1 MILAAASIA
10 HEGTAGMLQLS
21 ELRVHLDQMTDR
33 IVSRLKDRSRFP
45 FNQAVYR
52 PDGVPIR
59 GKSGISFLQ
68 FALEGL
74 ESYHSS
80 LGRYDFPDQYP
91 LFSAP
96 GPDAVVT
103 RTVSKPAIP
112 RLAIATRDDLLAFYQ
127 TLLPR
132 LCRPGDDPNTYG
144 ETVYADSD
152 LLVLMNER
160 VNVGRY
166 VAQVKADRE
175 PSIFDDVADAG
186 RLESRLKDS
195 ARENALLAT
204 ARGVAARYELD
215 PRVVEDVFR
224 WIVSETML
232 VEIEYLRQIAAE

>member
-1 MILAAASIA
+1 
-10 HEGTAGMLQLS
+10 MLQLS

-45 FNQAVYR
+45 LNQAVYQ

-74 ESYHSS
+74 ETYHAS

-96 GPDAVVT
+96 TSGAIVT

-112 RLAIATRDDLLAFYQ
+112 RLAIATRDDLLAYYQ
-127 TLLPR
+127 ELLPR

-166 VAQVKADRE
+166 VAHVKADRE
-175 PSIFDDVADAG
+175 PSIFDDVADAA
-186 RLESRLKDS
+186 RLEVRLKDIN
-195 ARENALLAT
+195 RERALLAT
-204 ARGVAARYELD
+204 ARDVAERYNLD
-215 PRVVEDVFR
+215 PHVVEDVFH
-224 WIVSETML
+224 WIVRETML
-232 VEIEYLRQIAAE
+232 VEIEYLRQLAV

>member
-1 MILAAASIA
+1 
-10 HEGTAGMLQLS
+10 MLQLS

-45 FNQAVYR
+45 LNEAVYE

-59 GKSGISFLQ
+59 GRRGTSFLQ

-74 ESYHSS
+74 EGYHSS

-96 GPDAVVT
+96 APDAVVS

-112 RLAIATRDDLLAFYQ
+112 RLAIATRDDLLAYYQ

-175 PSIFDDVADAG
+175 PSIFDDIANAE
-186 RLESRLKDS
+186 RLEARLKD
-195 ARENALLAT
+195 ATRENALLVT
-204 ARGVAARYELD
+204 VRGVAARYELD
-215 PRVVEDVFR
+215 PKVVEGVFR
-224 WIVSETML
+224 WIIQETML
-232 VEIEYLRQIAAE
+232 VEIEFLRQVAG

>member
-1 MILAAASIA
+1 
-10 HEGTAGMLQLS
+10 
-21 ELRVHLDQMTDR
+21 MTDR

-45 FNQAVYR
+45 LNEAVYQ

-59 GKSGISFLQ
+59 GRNGLSFLQ

-91 LFSAP
+91 LFSEPAP
-96 GPDAVVT
+96 SPIVT

-112 RLAIATRDDLLAFYQ
+112 RLAISTRDDLLAFYKD
-127 TLLPR
+127 LLPR
-132 LCRPGDDPNTYG
+132 LCRGGDDPNTYG

-166 VAQVKADRE
+166 VAKVKASRE
-175 PSIFDDVADAG
+175 PSIFDDIADAA
-186 RLESRLKDS
+186 RLEARLKDS
-195 ARENALLAT
+195 ARERALLAT
-204 ARGVAARYELD
+204 ARGVAERYELD
-215 PRVVEDVFR
+215 PQVVEDVFR

-232 VEIEYLRQIAAE
+232 VEIEYLRQVAGE

>member
-1 MILAAASIA
+1 
-10 HEGTAGMLQLS
+10 MLQLS

-45 FNQAVYR
+45 LNSEVYQA
-52 PDGVPIR
+52 DAVPIR

-91 LFSAP
+91 LFSEPAP
-96 GPDAVVT
+96 SPFVT

-112 RLAIATRDDLLAFYQ
+112 RLAISTRDDLLGFYQ
-127 TLLPR
+127 SLLPR

-166 VAQVKADRE
+166 IAQVKASRE
-175 PSIFDDVADAG
+175 PSIFDDIADAA
-186 RLESRLKDS
+186 RLEARLKD
-195 ARENALLAT
+195 APRERVLLT
-204 ARGVAARYELD
+204 SARGVAERYELD
-215 PRVVEDVFR
+215 PAVVEDVFR
-224 WIVSETML
+224 WIVSETMQ
-232 VEIEYLRQIAAE
+232 VEIEYLRQVAVG